1 MEELQKDARETKFH
15 HALISVVVMAA
26 LMFVCIVAFGADP
39 QVPLIL
45 GCAAA
50 GIIAGIIGY
59 SWDEI
64 LEGMIEGITQ
74 SLEAI
79 LILLLI
85 GVLVGVWIA
94 SGTVPTMI
102 YYGLQVINDKFFL
115 AASMA
120 ICGIVAFVIG
130 SWGTVGTIGIALM
143 GIGMALGLPAPLVA
157 GSVISGAYLGEI
169 ISPLSDATNLT
180 AAVVGRSVFD
190 VVRRALVPTLVAT
203 AIALAGYL
211 LIGVASTSA
220 GDVTSGTALLLDNIA
235 GFFNVSPITMLP
247 MLVMVVCIALK
258 VPAIPS
264 MLVGALAGAIIAV
277 FLQGIPV
284 ADLILISK
292 DGFVS
297 NTGYEM
303 LDSLLT
309 AGGMA
314 SMMNTISIVIIA
326 MAFGGLMK
334 STGQMEALIR
344 PLVSRIR
351 SFGPLNATTSG
362 LCIVSN
368 LILPDQYLGIS
379 VPGQMFSDE
388 YDKRNIDRTYLST
401 GLLGGGAVTSPLIP
415 WNTCGIYCMSILGVG
430 ALAYAP
436 YAFFDIAMVA
446 VTIVWGFFVA
456 HKVQQAAPQVAAERK
471 TPETI
476 ARDEEQRRAASRIEQ
491 IAEQEAASSSA
502 SK

>member
-1 MEELQKDARETKFH
+1 MEEVQKTARETKFH
-15 HALISVVVMAA
+15 HALISVVVMAI
-26 LMFVCIVAFGADP
+26 LMFVCIVAFGSDP
-39 QVPLIL
+39 QIPLVL
-45 GCAAA
+45 GCTVA
-50 GIIAGIIGY
+50 GIIALVIGY
-59 SWDEI
+59 SWDEM

-102 YYGLQVINDKFFL
+102 YYGLMVINDKFFL
-115 AASMA
+115 AASVA
-120 ICGIVAFVIG
+120 ICGLVAFVIG
-130 SWGTVGTIGIALM
+130 SWGAIGTIGIALM
-143 GIGMALGLPAPLVA
+143 GIGIALGVDAPLVA

-190 VVRRALVPTLVAT
+190 VVKRALVPTLVAT
-203 AIALAGYL
+203 AVALVAYL
-211 LIGVASTSA
+211 VIGLASNSA
-220 GDVTSGTALLLDNIA
+220 GDVTSGTGPLLENIA
-235 GFFNVSPITMLP
+235 GTFNVSPVTLLP
-247 MLVMVVCIALK
+247 MLVMVVCIAVK

-264 MLVGALAGAIIAV
+264 MLFGALVGAVVAV
-277 FLQGIPV
+277 FAQGVPV
-284 ADLILISK
+284 GDLVFIATE
-292 DGFVS
+292 GFVS

-309 AGGMA
+309 AGGML
-314 SMMNTISIVIIA
+314 SMMNTISIIIIA

-344 PLVSRIR
+344 PLVARLH

-362 LCIVSN
+362 MCIVSN

-388 YDKRNIDRTYLST
+388 YDKRAIDRTYLST

-436 YAFFDIAMVA
+436 YAFFDIAMVV
-446 VTIVWGFFVA
+446 VTVVWGFFVA
-456 HKVQQAAPQVAAERK
+456 HKVKAEAPEVVAERFSV
-471 TPETI
+471 EGL
-476 ARDEEQRRAASRIEQ
+476 ARDEEQRAFNETIEH

-502 SK
+502 S

>member
-1 MEELQKDARETKFH
+1 MVEEKRASRETKFR
-15 HALISVVVMAA
+15 HALISVVVMAI
-26 LMFVCIVAFGADP
+26 LMFVCIVAFGSDP
-39 QVPLIL
+39 QIPLVL
-45 GCAAA
+45 GCTVA
-50 GIIAGIIGY
+50 GIIALVIGY
-59 SWDEI
+59 SWNEM

-102 YYGLQVINDKFFL
+102 YYGLMVVNDKFFL
-115 AASMA
+115 AASMT
-120 ICGIVAFVIG
+120 ICGLVAFVIG

-143 GIGMALGLPAPLVA
+143 GIGIALGVDAPLVA

-190 VVRRALVPTLVAT
+190 VVKRALVPTLVAT
-203 AIALAGYL
+203 AVTLVAYLVIGLA
-211 LIGVASTSA
+211 SSSA
-220 GDVTSGTALLLDNIA
+220 GDVTSGTGPLLENIA
-235 GFFNVSPITMLP
+235 GTFNVSPVTLLP
-247 MLVMVVCIALK
+247 MLVMVVCIAVK

-264 MLVGALAGAIIAV
+264 MLFGALVGAVVAV
-277 FLQGIPV
+277 FAQGVPV
-284 ADLILISK
+284 GDLVFIATE
-292 DGFVS
+292 GFVS

-309 AGGMA
+309 AGGML
-314 SMMNTISIVIIA
+314 SMMNTISIIIIA

-344 PLVSRIR
+344 PLVARLH

-362 LCIVSN
+362 MCIVSN

-388 YDKRNIDRTYLST
+388 YDKRAIDRTYLST

-436 YAFFDIAMVA
+436 YAFFDIAMVV
-446 VTIVWGFFVA
+446 VTVVWGFFVA
-456 HKVQQAAPQVAAERK
+456 HKVKAEAPEVVAERSSV
-471 TPETI
+471 EGL
-476 ARDEEQRRAASRIEQ
+476 ARDEEQRVFNEAIEH
-491 IAEQEAASSSA
+491 IAEQEAANSSA
-502 SK
+502 S

>member
-1 MEELQKDARETKFH
+1 MEEVQKTARETKFH
-15 HALISVVVMAA
+15 HALISVVVMAI
-26 LMFVCIVAFGADP
+26 LMFVCIVAFGSDP
-39 QVPLIL
+39 QIPLVL
-45 GCAAA
+45 GCTVA
-50 GIIAGIIGY
+50 GIIALVIGY
-59 SWDEI
+59 SWDEM

-102 YYGLQVINDKFFL
+102 YYGLMVINDKFFL
-115 AASMA
+115 AASVA
-120 ICGIVAFVIG
+120 ICGVVAFVIG
-130 SWGTVGTIGIALM
+130 SWGAIGTIGIALM
-143 GIGMALGLPAPLVA
+143 GIGIALGVDAPLVA

-190 VVRRALVPTLVAT
+190 VVKRALAPTLVAT
-203 AIALAGYL
+203 AVALAAYL
-211 LIGVASTSA
+211 AIGLASNSA
-220 GDVTSGTALLLDNIA
+220 GDVTSGTGPLLENIA
-235 GFFNVSPITMLP
+235 GTFNVSPVTLLP
-247 MLVMVVCIALK
+247 MLVMVVCIAVK

-264 MLVGALAGAIIAV
+264 MLFGVIVGALVAV
-277 FLQGIPV
+277 FAQGVPV
-284 ADLILISK
+284 GDLVFIATE
-292 DGFVS
+292 GFVS

-309 AGGMA
+309 AGGML
-314 SMMNTISIVIIA
+314 SMMNTISIIIIA

-344 PLVSRIR
+344 PLVARLR

-362 LCIVSN
+362 MCIVSN

-388 YDKRNIDRTYLST
+388 YDKRAIDRTYLST

-446 VTIVWGFFVA
+446 TTIVWGFFVA
-456 HKVQQAAPQVAAERK
+456 HKVKQEAPRVIAERASA
-471 TPETI
+471 ESL
-476 ARDEEQRRAASRIEQ
+476 ARDEEQCAFEERIDR

-502 SK
+502 S

>member
-1 MEELQKDARETKFH
+1 MVEEKKASRETKFR
-15 HALISVVVMAA
+15 HALISVVVMAI
-26 LMFVCIVAFGADP
+26 LMFVCIVAFGSDP
-39 QVPLIL
+39 QIPLVL
-45 GCAAA
+45 GCTVA
-50 GIIAGIIGY
+50 GIIALVIGY
-59 SWDEI
+59 SWDEM

-102 YYGLQVINDKFFL
+102 YYGLMVINDKFFL

-120 ICGIVAFVIG
+120 ICGLVAFVIG

-143 GIGMALGLPAPLVA
+143 GIGIALGVDAPLVA

-190 VVRRALVPTLVAT
+190 VVKRALVPTLVAT
-203 AIALAGYL
+203 AVALVAYL
-211 LIGVASTSA
+211 VIGLASNSA
-220 GDVTSGTALLLDNIA
+220 GDVTSGTGPLLENIA
-235 GFFNVSPITMLP
+235 GTFNVSPVTLLP
-247 MLVMVVCIALK
+247 MLVMVVCIAVK

-264 MLVGALAGAIIAV
+264 MLFGALVGAVVAV
-277 FLQGIPV
+277 FAQGVPV
-284 ADLILISK
+284 GDLVFIATE
-292 DGFVS
+292 GFVS

-309 AGGMA
+309 AGGML
-314 SMMNTISIVIIA
+314 SMMNTISIIIIA

-344 PLVSRIR
+344 PLVARLH

-362 LCIVSN
+362 MCIVSN

-388 YDKRNIDRTYLST
+388 YDKRAIDRTYLST

-436 YAFFDIAMVA
+436 YAFFDIAMVV
-446 VTIVWGFFVA
+446 VTVVWGFFVA
-456 HKVQQAAPQVAAERK
+456 HKVKAEAPFVAKEAASEASL
-471 TPETI
+471 
-476 ARDEEQRRAASRIEQ
+476 ARDEEQRAFNETIDH

-502 SK
+502 S